1 MAVIGD
7 LVTRL
12 SVDGRNF
19 QNGLSKAQ
27 GQAKSFASNVAS
39 IVSGIAI
46 ADIGGKAIGGIL
58 SLSQSVAKLAADAQT
73 AQIQFEVLTG
83 SAEKGA
89 ALFKDVERFAAR
101 TSFNLE
107 SAADASKALMAAGV
121 SDTAVIPTLQLLGD
135 LAMGDAV
142 KLGFL
147 SKAYTDVMN
156 KGRLQGQEIRQFSEN
171 GVGLIGALSKSL
183 NKSTAEIRTMSEAG
197 EISFR
202 DMQKALLSLTGE
214 GGRFYNMMA
223 RINTTFTGQWNSL
236 VENVQTLGREIGTA
250 VLPNLTSMV
259 TAANEILQKFNMMP
273 DKMKFLS
280 DVISASSEIA
290 ALKMEEVFITAINR
304 ILEKIKQLGA
314 GIAAAVTPTGNG
326 TKSNWSDPEFVKAA
340 KETPAWQMMLFGDAA
355 VKMRQSLPGFNLQS
369 TPDGQLQQAQERLN
383 TLMSQLQAQQLP
395 PAPAANNLAAGLPA
409 AVDGS
414 KLANLVGQAME
425 KAAPL
430 IAGAKQFGDTKL
442 AEWQMWGEGL
452 LGTLSNWLG
461 DDAKETKKQTSGAM
475 FKDQEEAFSAIVN
488 AMMGGKQDP
497 LLKETKEQ
505 TVQVVKAIKTIKPAI
520 IPVVLD
526 FLT

>member
-58 SLSQSVAKLAADAQT
+58 SLGQSVAKLAADAQT

-107 SAADASKALMAAGV
+107 SAADASKGLMAAGV

-135 LAMGDAV
+135 LAMGDSV

-171 GVGLIGALSKSL
+171 GVGLIGALSKTL
-183 NKSTAEIRTMSEAG
+183 NKSTSEILSMSEAG
-197 EISFR
+197 QISFT
-202 DMQKALLSLTGE
+202 DMQKALMSLIGE
-214 GGRFYNMMA
+214 GGRFHNMME

-259 TAANEILQKFNMMP
+259 TVANEILQKFNMLP

-290 ALKMEEVFITAINR
+290 ALKMEEVFVAAINR
-304 ILEKIKQLGA
+304 ILDKIKQLGA
-314 GIAAAVTPTGNG
+314 GLAEAVNPSQNSAG
-326 TKSNWSDPEFVKAA
+326 NWSDPEFVKAA
-340 KETPAWQMMLFGDAA
+340 KETPVWQRMLFGDAA

-414 KLANLVGQAME
+414 KLANLFGKAME
-425 KAAPL
+425 KTAPL
-430 IAGAKQFGDTKL
+430 VAGVKQFGMTKV
-442 AEWQMWGEGL
+442 AEWQTWGEGL

-461 DDAKETKKQTSGAM
+461 DGTKETNKQTSGAM
-475 FKDQEEAFSAIVN
+475 FKDQAEAFSAIVN